1 MKHLLKSLPV
11 RILIAIAAGIA
22 LGVVAPGWLARAA
35 ATFNGLM
42 GQWLRFLIPLIIV
55 GFVAPAIADVG
66 RRAGRLLAA
75 TALLAYAATF
85 LAGLMSYGISAV
97 TFPMVID
104 PSLAATAAE
113 AEARAVQPWFEVDV
127 PGLMGVTTSLV
138 LAFLLGLGC
147 AVADAPA
154 LRRGLSEFRAI
165 VAIAIDRAVIPLLPP
180 YIMCIFLTMAVEGRV
195 APVLA
200 TFAGIIGIIFGMHIL
215 ILLLQY
221 AIAGA
226 IGRRNPLRMLRTML
240 PAYLTALG
248 TQSPAA
254 TIPVTLRQTVRMGVS
269 EDVAGFTVPLCA
281 TIHMSGS
288 TLKIVACAMAL
299 MMMHGQPC
307 PPGMFMHFIAML
319 GITIIAAPGV
329 PGGAIM
335 ASLGLLASILGFD
348 ADMQAMMIALYIA
361 MDSFGTACNVT
372 GDGALAVIIDRFFS
386 PQRSFRTL

>member
-248 TQSPAA
+248 TQSSAA

-361 MDSFGTACNVT
+361 MDSFGTACNIT
-372 GDGALAVIIDRFFS
+372 GDGAIAQIVARL
-386 PQRSFRTL
+386 FRKK